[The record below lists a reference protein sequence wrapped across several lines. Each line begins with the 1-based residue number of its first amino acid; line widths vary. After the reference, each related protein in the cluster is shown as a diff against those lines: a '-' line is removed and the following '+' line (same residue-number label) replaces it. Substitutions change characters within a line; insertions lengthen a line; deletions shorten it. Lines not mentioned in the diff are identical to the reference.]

1 MKRTISESPILETLP
16 MTSTWFDPR
25 RPLLFIVQG
34 TIFYAIVATFTQILW
49 SHFGE
54 HKPGAITIA
63 EVASRALAN
72 SIGGIAV
79 VALFWWRAKK
89 KLEADSNR

>member
-1 MKRTISESPILETLP
+1 MSESPIPDALP
-16 MTSTWFDPR
+16 NTSRWFDPR

-34 TIFYAIVATFTQILW
+34 TILYAIAATFAQIVW

-54 HKPGAITIA
+54 HKPEAITIA
-63 EVASRALAN
+63 EVATRALAN

-79 VALFWWRAKK
+79 VALFWFRTKK
-89 KLEADSNR
+89 KLETDSR

>member
-1 MKRTISESPILETLP
+1 MPESQIPEALP
-16 MTSTWFDPR
+16 KTSTWFDPR

-34 TIFYAIVATFTQILW
+34 TILYALVVTFAQILW

-54 HKPGAITIA
+54 HKPEAITIT
-63 EVASRALAN
+63 EVAIRALAN

-79 VALFWWRAKK
+79 VALFWWRTKK